1 MYMYVYLQMK
11 FKIFF
16 INEIPGKP
24 LHEHIVKLTCYPY
37 TPVLE
42 KITVALATY

>member
-1 MYMYVYLQMK
+1 MYVYLQMK

-16 INEIPGKP
+16 FINEILGMPFP
-24 LHEHIVKLTCYPY
+24 ENIVKITYYPY

-42 KITVALATY
+42 KITVALAT